1 MTDFLWWRDG
11 IIYQIYP
18 RSFADSNNDGLGDL
32 PGITSRL
39 DYLADLG
46 VDALW
51 LSPIYP
57 SPDKDFG
64 YDVSDYVDIDPR
76 FGSLADFD
84 LLLSEAHRRGIRIIL
99 DLVLNH
105 TSDQHAWFLES
116 RSSRDNPKADWYIW
130 SPPSPFQGEGTGVR
144 VGAPNNWQSI
154 FGGRAWKY
162 VPERNQYYY
171 HMFAP
176 EQPDVNW
183 RNPEVRRAMLDV
195 VRFWLDRDV
204 DGFRL
209 DVFNM
214 YFKDERLRDN
224 PFKPGLR
231 PFDQQQHIYDCDR
244 PEMVPLVART
254 ARHPE
259 FLSRTLCR
267 R

>member
-1 MTDFLWWRDG
+1 MEDFLWWRDG

-18 RSFADSNNDGLGDL
+18 RSFADSNDDGLGDL
-32 PGITSRL
+32 PGITSKL

-84 LLLSEAHRRGIRIIL
+84 LLLSEAHRRGIRIVL

-130 SPPSPFQGEGTGVR
+130 SPPFGSPQFKRKWGE
-144 VGAPNNWQSI
+144 S
-154 FGGRAWKY
+154 
-162 VPERNQYYY
+162 
-171 HMFAP
+171 
-176 EQPDVNW
+176 
-183 RNPEVRRAMLDV
+183 
-195 VRFWLDRDV
+195 
-204 DGFRL
+204 
-209 DVFNM
+209 
-214 YFKDERLRDN
+214 
-224 PFKPGLR
+224 
-231 PFDQQQHIYDCDR
+231 
-244 PEMVPLVART
+244 
-254 ARHPE
+254 
-259 FLSRTLCR
+259 
-267 R
+267 